1 MLRER
6 ERSWRHFDYKFV
18 TEDLKVPSAVSPLSM
33 VTPSTVVLGLQAPG
47 EKFKTTGFQSIKL
60 PCTEVEVEVMSSSWK
75 TVDVGEKVLDFATSI
90 EEHDLLAYVTR

>member
-18 TEDLKVPSAVSPLSM
+18 TRNLELPSTSLPLYM
-33 VTPSTVVLGLQAPG
+33 VTLSTVVLGW
-47 EKFKTTGFQSIKL
+47 EEFETTGFQSIKL
-60 PCTEVEVEVMSSSWK
+60 PCTEGKVEDVSSSWK
-75 TVDVGEKVLDFATSI
+75 MVDVGEKVLNFATSI